1 MTHNVLKPLIT
12 AIRAIECG
20 FIAYAVYEVVIY
32 LETSELGQC
41 GLVRGA
47 EVIKTNL
54 VTHYLNAK

>member
-12 AIRAIECG
+12 AIRAIECS
-20 FIAYAVYEVVIY
+20 FIAYAVYEV
-32 LETSELGQC
+32 SELGQG